1 VSLAR
6 NTEKSIAARR
16 ATPVACAWRP
26 LAALCAVVLTLPLA
40 ACGRDEPDLSNGKAQ
55 FVEKCGS
62 CHELA
67 RAGTGGTQGPSLDAA
82 FQTALADGID
92 RDTVEGIVHKQIL
105 HPRSDSIMPAG
116 LVKGDD
122 ARDVAAYVGFA
133 ADKSGQDEG
142 RLASAGLAQAKTGEQ
157 IFTAA
162 GCAGCHTF
170 APAGSNGTIGPN
182 LDELAQAAGERE
194 PGKSAEEYVRES
206 LTKPEAFL
214 VQGFGNAMPSFEG
227 RLTDKQIQALVDYL
241 LQNGGG

>member
-6 NTEKSIAARR
+6 NTVTT
-16 ATPVACAWRP
+16 AT
-26 LAALCAVVLTLPLA
+26 AALCAACLMVLVA
-40 ACGRDEPDLSNGKAQ
+40 ACGRNEPDLENGKAQ

-62 CHELA
+62 CHALA
-67 RAGTGGTQGPSLDAA
+67 RAGTAGTQGPSLDAA

-92 RDTVEGIVHKQIL
+92 RDTVEGIVNKQIL
-105 HPRSDSIMPAG
+105 HPRKSSIMPAG

-133 ADKSGQDEG
+133 AAKSGDDQG
-142 RLASAGLAQAKTGEQ
+142 ALATAGLAQAKTGEQ

-170 APAGSNGTIGPN
+170 SPAGSNGTIGPD
-182 LDELAQAAGERE
+182 LDQLAAAAGKRE

-206 LTKPEAFL
+206 IETPEAYL
-214 VQGFGNAMPSFEG
+214 VKGFGNAMPSFKG
-227 RLTDKQIQALVDYL
+227 RLKDAQIKALIDYL
-241 LQNGGG
+241 LKTGG

>member
-6 NTEKSIAARR
+6 NTVK
-16 ATPVACAWRP
+16 PV
-26 LAALCAVVLTLPLA
+26 LAALFAAVVALPVG
-40 ACGRDEPDLSNGKAQ
+40 ACGRDEENLENGKAK
-55 FVEKCGS
+55 FIEKCGQ
-62 CHELA
+62 CHQLA

-92 RDTVEGIVHKQIL
+92 RDTVQGIVHDQIM
-105 HPRSDSIMPAG
+105 HPRRNSIMPAG
-116 LVKGDD
+116 LVKGND

-133 ADKSGQDEG
+133 ADKPGSDEG
-142 RLASAGLAQAKTGEQ
+142 ALASAGLADAKTGEQ

-182 LDELAQAAGERE
+182 LNDLATAAGKRE

-206 LTKPEAFL
+206 LTDPGAFL
-214 VQGFGNAMPSFEG
+214 VPGFGNAMPSFEG
-227 RLTDKQIQALVDYL
+227 RLTDQQIQALVDYL
-241 LQNGGG
+241 LKNGGG

>member
-6 NTEKSIAARR
+6 NTVR
-16 ATPVACAWRP
+16 PV
-26 LAALCAVVLTLPLA
+26 LAALCAVFVVLPLG

-62 CHELA
+62 CHTLA

-92 RDTVEGIVHKQIL
+92 RDTVKGIVRKQIL

-122 ARDVAAYVGFA
+122 ARDVSAYVGYA
-133 ADKSGQDEG
+133 AARSGQDQG
-142 RLASAGLAQAKTGEQ
+142 ALASAGLAQAKTGDQ

-170 APAGSNGTIGPN
+170 SPAGSNGTIGPN
-182 LDELAQAAGERE
+182 LDELAAAAGKRE
-194 PGKSAEEYVRES
+194 PGKSPEEYVRES

-214 VQGFGNAMPSFEG
+214 VPGFGNAMPSFEG
-227 RLTDKQIQALVDYL
+227 RLTDEQIKALADYL
-241 LQNGGG
+241 LKSGGG